1 MLVCAFIHASNL
13 KHANQNQRKTE
24 RVCLC
29 YIFLSFAKIVQ
40 NSGISLA
47 ETRNDPANH
56 ESLQLCFYKNSKDFR
71 EYFFTYKDISSWIFS
86 FKQ

>member
-40 NSGISLA
+40 KSGISLA

-56 ESLQLCFYKNSKDFR
+56 ECLQVFYKNSEDFR
-71 EYFFTYKDISSWIFS
+71 GCFEVISSYVDFP
-86 FKQ
+86 F